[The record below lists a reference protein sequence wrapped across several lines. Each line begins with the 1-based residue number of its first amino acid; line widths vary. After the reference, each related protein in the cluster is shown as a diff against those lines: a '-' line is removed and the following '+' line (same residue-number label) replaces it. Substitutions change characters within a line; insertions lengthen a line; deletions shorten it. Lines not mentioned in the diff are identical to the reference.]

1 MPEEE
6 LEASREMQELN
17 RNPGWL
23 LLRSKIREEIDQA
36 VEELQAIEVEGRS
49 LHDIGADFV
58 RLQKLITG
66 LKRPE
71 AIIQEMLDEEVNE

>member
-1 MPEEE
+1 MPE
-6 LEASREMQELN
+6 EASREMQELK
-17 RNPGWL
+17 RNPGWQ
-23 LLRSKIREEIDQA
+23 LLRGKIREEIDQA
-36 VEELQAIEVEGRS
+36 VEELQNIEVEGRS

-71 AIIQEMLDEEVNE
+71 AIIEEILSEEEGQSE